1 MRRSSICLFS
11 DIYDLKKSGVA
22 LDTRLILDDGE
33 LAIHWP
39 LLQIWGDHWWT
50 GLGQAGDDNVVL
62 LPGVSVT
69 DAQVFV
75 DGLYSRD
82 IVNNRHFTVTEDT
95 GVVNEEIC
103 SDKSDDI
110 KLEPYEIYDQV
121 ACETCGKL
129 FYNQKSLSDHIY
141 DTHKVKAVF
150 KYLVWQR
157 KVSF

>member
-1 MRRSSICLFS
+1 ML
-11 DIYDLKKSGVA
+11 V
-22 LDTRLILDDGE
+22 
-33 LAIHWP
+33 LAIE
-39 LLQIWGDHWWT
+39 
-50 GLGQAGDDNVVL
+50 GLGA
-62 LPGVSVT
+62 
-69 DAQVFV
+69 
-75 DGLYSRD
+75 
-82 IVNNRHFTVTEDT
+82 
-95 GVVNEEIC
+95 EELGYKLGFLRFLSLC